1 MVENRSRPNDWN
13 LRCRHTIRVVFSF
26 SPVCLAVLVYCVETG
41 FQFWL
46 NLVGSSVLCF
56 QSSVCQL
63 FTFFC
68 SPCDNPRP
76 VIQFLLLRKLMK
88 NRTKPSVWLFE
99 FTQLNLVWFWVSFT
113 FCQWDAR
120 YHSDGHRHLCDFR
133 GWPFCSCFSL
143 FVFVGKYF
151 PFLHLSCF

>member
-46 NLVGSSVLCF
+46 NLVGSSVLCH

-99 FTQLNLVWFWVSFT
+99 YTQLNLVWFWVSFT
-113 FCQWDAR
+113 FCRWVGGMLNIIQLVTDTCVTFEDDPDVAVF
-120 YHSDGHRHLCDFR
+120 L
-133 GWPFCSCFSL
+133 SL
-143 FVFVGKYF
+143 S
-151 PFLHLSCF
+151 L